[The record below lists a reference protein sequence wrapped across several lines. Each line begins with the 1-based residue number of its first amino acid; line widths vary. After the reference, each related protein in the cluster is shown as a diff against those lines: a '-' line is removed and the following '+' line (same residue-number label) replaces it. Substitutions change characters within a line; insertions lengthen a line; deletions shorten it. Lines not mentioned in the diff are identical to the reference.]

1 MSQDTRSLIKIIL
14 VLELIL
20 LVAGMFFIK
29 NHLSYALGILLGTAV
44 SAARLVL
51 LERALNKSVDMS
63 PTDAQN
69 YTRLQYGLR
78 MIGILAIAFAAIKL
92 PFINVWAFV
101 IGLLPVQPAVY
112 IYGFIN
118 SRKKGSDAA
127 R

>member
-1 MSQDTRSLIKIIL
+1 MSNETKSLIKIIL
-14 VLELIL
+14 VLELIA
-20 LVAGMFFIK
+20 LVIGMFFIK
-29 NHLSYALGILLGTAV
+29 NPLSYALGILLGTAV

-51 LERALNKSVDMS
+51 LERALKKAVDMS

-101 IGLLPVQPAVY
+101 VGLLPVQPAVY
-112 IYGFIN
+112 IYGLMN
-118 SRKKGSDAA
+118 REKGGDAA